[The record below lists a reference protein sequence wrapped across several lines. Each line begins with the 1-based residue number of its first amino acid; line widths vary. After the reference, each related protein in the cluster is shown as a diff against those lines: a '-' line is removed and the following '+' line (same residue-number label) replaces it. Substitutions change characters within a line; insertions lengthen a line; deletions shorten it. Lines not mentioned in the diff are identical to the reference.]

1 MITDQERIDLIKYR
15 LEQAEKTYVAVESL
29 IQTDNLP
36 TAVNRIYYGMFYGL
50 LALAV
55 KNGYK
60 TSKHQ
65 QLLGW
70 FNKNFINTQ
79 VIEKKYGKFI
89 QDAFENRMEGDYEPY
104 IDFEKETVEQM
115 YADMRLFLDRI
126 RKEVGEIGE

>member
-36 TAVNRIYYGMFYGL
+36 AAVNRIYYGMFYGL

-55 KNGYK
+55 KNSYK

-104 IDFEKETVEQM
+104 IEFDKETIEQM
-115 YADMRLFLDRI
+115 YADMRLFLDRM
-126 RKEVGEIGE
+126 RREIETP